1 MSFTP
6 GTVFRA
12 YTIRGDHNTAV
23 LLKDGSVLEVKN
35 PRTGI
40 KTTYPSI
47 DAWMAQVKAL
57 RMKADTSGARGV
69 IIGPTPEGIH
79 YPTEDHRAYTWV
91 RGLYSLVCEL
101 GPELLKSEEFAVAYN
116 ALVATCTKYKQELY
130 HYSTLFKGYKRYAP
144 LIAENVS
151 IGTVSISR
159 NYPGYFPYGYTGPWP
174 HAVNEHKPWTKED
187 YETAREELRAGY
199 IAVCQ
204 VVMPVIG
211 EKMAKKYHIMCTRR
225 QLNSAQSTIRR
236 YLAKAK
242 RCQIAADFHKA
253 AADRISRSIPKWQQE
268 LSTAEKEAMG
278 I

>member
-1 MSFTP
+1 MSFAP

-35 PRTGI
+35 PHSNT

-47 DAWMAQVKAL
+47 DAWMAHVKAL
-57 RMKADTSGARGV
+57 RMKADTSGARGA
-69 IIGPTPEGIH
+69 IIGPAPEGIH

-144 LIAENVS
+144 LIVENVA
-151 IGTVSISR
+151 INPPLAYR
-159 NYPGYFPYGYTGPWP
+159 YPGYFPYSYMSKTPYTG
-174 HAVNEHKPWTKED
+174 AGHKSWTKED
-187 YETAREELRAGY
+187 YEAARDELEAGY

-211 EKMAKKYHIMCTRR
+211 KKMAKKYDIMWTRR
-225 QLNSAQSTIRR
+225 RLNSAQSTIRR

-253 AADRISRSIPKWQQE
+253 AADRISKSIPKWQQE
-268 LSTAEKEAMG
+268 LSTAEQEFMG